1 MQEFS
6 HAAEAYGVVNDNN
19 EMTPAK
25 KPAATPPVPNTP
37 TVSQHPALNRE
48 IFLHG
53 PITRDSAHAV
63 ILKMRVLAQ
72 QSKEPITLRINS
84 NGGSVYDGLA
94 IFDTMREL
102 MNEGITIKTVAYGMA
117 ASMGSFLLSAGS
129 PGHRTMLPSSKEM
142 THQPSRGSQGGNQ
155 EYYAE
160 VANSLQETRELVEA
174 HYLHFMGL
182 DPEDENAQV
191 LLKEYMSPD
200 VYLNAYMAHRLGLVD
215 NIAMQEDGK
224 PSADIKDEFLRKS
237 IEIDIRQQK
246 KEFDE
251 IDTSRGSSHSRRFVK
266 QLVEYRD
273 KYLAQQS
280 AAAAP
285 STAQQNPTPTDP

>member
-19 EMTPAK
+19 EMTPSK
-25 KPAATPPVPNTP
+25 KPAPTPPVPNTP
-37 TVSQHPALNRE
+37 TVSQHPALERE

-102 MNEGITIKTVAYGMA
+102 MNEGITIATTAYGLA

-129 PGHRTMLPSSKEM
+129 PGHRTMLPSSTEM
-142 THQPSRGSQGGNQ
+142 THQPSRGSHGGNE
-155 EYYAE
+155 EYFTD
-160 VANSLQETRELVEA
+160 VSNSLKETRELVEA
-174 HYLHFMGL
+174 HYAHFMGL
-182 DPEDENAQV
+182 DPEDEHVKV

-200 VYLNAYMAHRLGLVD
+200 VYLNAYMAHRLGLID

-224 PSADIKDEFLRKS
+224 PSTDIKDEFLRKS
-237 IEIDIRQQK
+237 IEIDIRQHK
-246 KEFDE
+246 KQFDN
-251 IDTSRGSSHSRRFVK
+251 IDTSRGSSDPRRHIK
-266 QLVEYRD
+266 ELVEYRD

-280 AAAAP
+280 AAPAP
-285 STAQQNPTPTDP
+285 NATQQTPAPDTP